1 MKSIS
6 VRGVAL
12 LTSLLIC
19 APAFGQTA
27 APAPAPAP
35 ATAAPSYMNEVVC
48 EKQQVLG
55 SRLQSKR
62 VCRTRAEWADLKNQD
77 RMDLE
82 QKQHQRYMRG
92 N

>member
-1 MKSIS
+1 MTSMS
-6 VRGVAL
+6 APVVVL
-12 LTSLLIC
+12 LSGILIC

>member
-6 VRGVAL
+6 VRAGAL
-12 LTSLLIC
+12 LTSFLIC

-35 ATAAPSYMNEVVC
+35 ATPSHMNEVVC

-77 RMDLE
+77 RQNLE
-82 QKQHQRYMRG
+82 QRQTQKPMKGY
-92 N
+92 